1 MVRGELGITS
11 VFVIGLAP
19 FTAFA
24 SSAVSQLAL
33 GSPPQR
39 RQLVIGAWLFP
50 IGLATTAL
58 ALYNPALWLFLT
70 GAALA
75 GGGAGLLFKG
85 AVTQTAMSAVPAS
98 RAGVLAAF
106 FIISYFGMGL
116 PSIAFSIV
124 IRYAAMAPT
133 MIGFGAVLS
142 VGTIVAVVIAI
153 RRSNP
158 RVN

>member
-1 MVRGELGITS
+1 MPAEVQAPRQQRDADTGPDQVEHGRP
-11 VFVIGLAP
+11 FVDLADDP
-19 FTAFA
+19 PGQP
-24 SSAVSQLAL
+24 SSPERV
-33 GSPPQR
+33 
-39 RQLVIGAWLFP
+39 
-50 IGLATTAL
+50 
-58 ALYNPALWLFLT
+58 
-70 GAALA
+70 
-75 GGGAGLLFKG
+75 GAGLLFKG